1 MGCSGRNED
10 RIDGQTS
17 ARVELIV
24 GGTER
29 QKRQRRQTAGEETAA
44 LQSLR
49 DRLEKTRLLEVELL
63 HKEIWGFFAGVSRLR
78 SQNLFRR
85 KGLRTRR
92 REGPGKKNETF
103 LSLRKKKK
111 KRAEVSNSGKAL
123 NKTPRFRLQA
133 RVLRTRV
140 KAYTSAGVSACLGL
154 NPPSVCV

>member
-1 MGCSGRNED
+1 MERERGVGCSGRNED

-29 QKRQRRQTAGEETAA
+29 QKQQRRRTAGEETAA

-49 DRLEKTRLLEVELL
+49 DRLEKTRLLEEELL
-63 HKEIWGFFAGVSRLR
+63 HKEILGFFAGVSRLR
-78 SQNLFRR
+78 SQNLFRE

-103 LSLRKKKK
+103 LSLRKKQKQK
-111 KRAEVSNSGKAL
+111 SRSFK
-123 NKTPRFRLQA
+123 FRE
-133 RVLRTRV
+133 
-140 KAYTSAGVSACLGL
+140 GL
-154 NPPSVCV
+154 K